1 MKKYTRYKESITN
14 ANELASELQEA
25 ILKIFPKSG
34 VVVKFSAHLYP
45 SITIWFMLAKNKSE
59 CPNGIVQNDIAYQTL
74 SIHGKGKEIDK
85 DGGLPELLTIEN
97 HANSFTIKSTSPY
110 MAYGRMVVPF
120 RKTTGSPE
128 KIIEYT
134 KKYFMLFKKMLNDH
148 REDIPEKD
156 LELVGDKF

>member
-1 MKKYTRYKESITN
+1 MKRYTRYKESITN

-34 VVVKFSAHLYP
+34 VVVEFSDRLYP

-85 DGGLPELLTIEN
+85 DGG
-97 HANSFTIKSTSPY
+97 Y
-110 MAYGRMVVPF
+110 
-120 RKTTGSPE
+120 
-128 KIIEYT
+128 
-134 KKYFMLFKKMLNDH
+134 LNY
-148 REDIPEKD
+148 
-156 LELVGDKF
+156 